1 MDHFRQL
8 ASLSVMSLQELL
20 SGFQG
25 CSTNSSQAVFEL
37 FENTL
42 LTLIQESSRTGDT
55 VRWWAKCRP
64 IPWGHASRMGST
76 TDTWSDD
83 EAEAVEY
90 LHSLFN
96 RAVKYH
102 DQSTDELS
110 NYHQQREKNIDTALT
125 KIGTGKGP
133 LNGGLE
139 ALAKGP
145 VALHSEFDEAP
156 QPITLILDGQSGRTS
171 TTGQLVYGLSLQ
183 LQSPGQPSMFV
194 SLFRLG

>member
-1 MDHFRQL
+1 
-8 ASLSVMSLQELL
+8 MSLQELL
-20 SGFQG
+20 SGFQS

-55 VRWWAKCRP
+55 VRWWANCRLTTLGVTHRE
-64 IPWGHASRMGST
+64 WGST

-90 LHSLFN
+90 LHSLFDC
-96 RAVKYH
+96 AVKYH
-102 DQSTDELS
+102 DTSTDELS
-110 NYHQQREKNIDTALT
+110 SYHQQRETDLNTALT

-145 VALHSEFDEAP
+145 VALHSELDEAP
-156 QPITLILDGQSGRTS
+156 QPITLILAGQSWTDLADRS
-171 TTGQLVYGLSLQ
+171 TGVRALAAIAVLGSAFDIRLVI
-183 LQSPGQPSMFV
+183 SPG
-194 SLFRLG
+194 LEHHLGRRY